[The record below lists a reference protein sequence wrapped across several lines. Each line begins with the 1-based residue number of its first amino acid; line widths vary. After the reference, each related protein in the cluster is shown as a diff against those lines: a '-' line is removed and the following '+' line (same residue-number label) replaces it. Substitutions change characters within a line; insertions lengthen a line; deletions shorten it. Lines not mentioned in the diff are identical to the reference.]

1 MKNYKILA
9 ITEEGYDAGFLLAGC
24 DVETVKNEN
33 EMFSIL
39 EKYSISKIYGIIIV
53 DAEIFYKIPERKRRE
68 FEEMLIPSIVPIYF
82 KMKDRKTISEEL
94 RESVRRI
101 LGYSIRIK
109 E

>member
-33 EMFSIL
+33 EMLSIL
-39 EKYSISKIYGIIIV
+39 EKHSNSKIYGIIVV
-53 DAEIFYKIPERKRRE
+53 DAEIFYKLPERKKRE
-68 FEEMLIPSIVPIYF
+68 FEEMLIPSVVPIYF
-82 KMKDRKTISEEL
+82 KMKGKKTISEEL
-94 RESVRRI
+94 KESVRRI